1 MMLTLKSSEI
11 LGVNEIVSNEKCSG
25 QGQTLRQVTF
35 KGLAKEEYRRQKKW
49 SEGHE
54 KNQTV
59 SDIQENSTSE

>member
-1 MMLTLKSSEI
+1 MLWVLTLKCSGI
-11 LGVNEIVSNEKCSG
+11 LGVNEIVSNEKCSS

-35 KGLAKEEYRRQKKW
+35 KGLAKKRQEKW

-59 SDIQENSTSE
+59 SASQGNSMAE